1 MDRELGEL
9 ARQHRE
15 RQLKGKLMAMLRWN
29 KLSSA
34 RELRY
39 SRQFAVFTAW
49 KTQVREA
56 KLLSQYLDECNF
68 KPPPSINPTHSY
80 SDY

>member
-1 MDRELGEL
+1 MEKEQDEL
-9 ARQHRE
+9 AEHLRE
-15 RQLKGKLMAMLRWN
+15 RQLKRKLVRMLRYN
-29 KLSSA
+29 KISSA
-34 RELRY
+34 MELRY

-68 KPPPSINPTHSY
+68 KPPPSINPIQSY